1 MSQHCPL
8 ICALSMCI
16 YSSFSCGFAINN
28 LVILEWMWLDII
40 LNKINESKS
49 VILKIWK
56 SRTGRLVSLLTLYLS
71 LCMTISFLLSYQ
83 LEILSCLSLGKMV
96 GAVPARET
104 TSSCE
109 GIIAVFFLWIT
120 WTIKWKIQRATY
132 HEFLMR
138 KSQLQEW
145 HS

>member
-1 MSQHCPL
+1 MNQNL
-8 ICALSMCI
+8 WYQI
-16 YSSFSCGFAINN
+16 Y
-28 LVILEWMWLDII
+28 E
-40 LNKINESKS
+40 
-49 VILKIWK
+49 K

-96 GAVPARET
+96 GAVPARER

-120 WTIKWKIQRATY
+120 WMIKWEIQRSHIPWISNEEILTSGMAFVTARDSSKMDWIS
-132 HEFLMR
+132 FA
-138 KSQLQEW
+138 KSRVFWSESKWRLKWTALRTLSELL
-145 HS
+145 